1 MHFNKKFS
9 LDVDGYRRNPKK
21 SRKQQLKTAGKH
33 ACQRLPAFFWPIR
46 DEQETRL
53 KVSEEASGHFFF
65 YQWTFEDLGEILFVL
80 WTRKGKSLIFFHLFS
95 MLRE

>member
-9 LDVDGYRRNPKK
+9 LDVDGFRR

-46 DEQETRL
+46 DEQETRRE
-53 KVSEEASGHFFF
+53 VSEEEPKRTFFF
-65 YQWTFEDLGEILFVL
+65 HQWTFEDLSEILFVF
-80 WTRKGKSLIFFHLFS
+80 WTRKGKSLIFFQLFS